1 MKKDSLN
8 IPISVCLYAIQEN
21 CIDEFQLF
29 TWLKLNCNHRVKID
43 HRIRFRILKE
53 LSISRQTLNTRIVWL
68 LKHKWIS
75 YNSKRE
81 SWHLNSFRII
91 HRKTNSEITK
101 GVIWENYE
109 IKKFKAFI
117 WAGIIGYYAKRKY
130 FNDHYEIRIRDKE
143 QNQVRMKKA
152 RPLKC
157 LAPYSLNLPLE
168 YLAKAIK
175 IPKST
180 IQKMKALAEKHFF
193 IEVENNFAEANISVP
208 ELLNLRRFA
217 KDAPDIKRFVLIAGK
232 VKEQLPDKISLNI
245 NFRTKRILKQNEL
258 KNRYRK

>member
-1 MKKDSLN
+1 M
-8 IPISVCLYAIQEN
+8 PISVCQYAIQEN
-21 CIDEFQLF
+21 CIDELQLF

-43 HRIRFRILKE
+43 HKIRFRIVKE
-53 LSISRQTLNTRIVWL
+53 LNITRQTLNARIVWL

-75 YNSKRE
+75 YNSKRG

-101 GVIWENYE
+101 GVIWENYN
-109 IKKFKAFI
+109 IQIFKAFVY
-117 WAGIIGYYAKRKY
+117 AGIIGYYAKRKY
-130 FNDHYEIRIRDKE
+130 FNDHFEIRIRDKE

-152 RPLKC
+152 HPSKS

-168 YLAKAIK
+168 YLAKAINT
-175 IPKST
+175 PKST
-180 IQKMKALAEKHFF
+180 VQKMKALAEEQFF
-193 IEVENNFAEANISVP
+193 IEVENNFAETNLSVP
-208 ELLNLRRFA
+208 ELLKLRRFA
-217 KDAPDIKRFVLIAGK
+217 KDAPGINRFVLIAGK